1 MLTSSK
7 FKTVFSCIRLNKIIH
22 LLLLFLLS
30 TTMSNGKHNYQT
42 RSATQNLLD
51 TPLARTNKYGKG
63 SAKYQCIRD
72 WNNFK
77 KKFPQIPENKLSYMK
92 IKRILKQAIFDQYWT
107 FLFTTINFY
116 MCTLYYFYFLSS
128 RVIQLTP
135 YFMILLVLIFIVN
148 QNFKLLNRHSILL
161 LFSFVL
167 LPFCFLYFFSY
178 YCLRYCCPIII
189 IVIYLLLL
197 LFTRLFIYSYLLHHL
212 FIYFVVLTCTRYNLL
227 SPLST

>member
-7 FKTVFSCIRLNKIIH
+7 FKTVFSCIILNKIMH
-22 LLLLFLLS
+22 LLPLFLLS
-30 TTMSNGKHNYQT
+30 IPETNTIT
-42 RSATQNLLD
+42 RLWSATQNLLD
-51 TPLARTNKYGKG
+51 VPLARTKKYDKE
-63 SAKYQCIRD
+63 SVKYQCIRD

-77 KKFPQIPENKLSYMK
+77 KKFPQISENKLSYMK
-92 IKRILKQAIFDQYWT
+92 IKRILKQTILDPYWT
-107 FLFTTINFY
+107 ILFTTINFY
-116 MCTLYYFYFLSS
+116 MCTLHYFYFLSS

-197 LFTRLFIYSYLLHHL
+197 LFTHLFTYLFIHIYYIIYL
-212 FIYFVVLTCTRYNLL
+212 FILWSWLV
-227 SPLST
+227 

>member
-1 MLTSSK
+1 
-7 FKTVFSCIRLNKIIH
+7 
-22 LLLLFLLS
+22 
-30 TTMSNGKHNYQT
+30 
-42 RSATQNLLD
+42 
-51 TPLARTNKYGKG
+51 
-63 SAKYQCIRD
+63 
-72 WNNFK
+72 
-77 KKFPQIPENKLSYMK
+77 MK
-92 IKRILKQAIFDQYWT
+92 IRRILKQAIFDQYWT
-107 FLFTTINFY
+107 LLFTTINFY